1 MRRLPYVVWAWL
13 LVPVGCLEMDQT
25 ITIAKDGSGTQ
36 EVVMVLPAETMDEVK
51 RAASV
56 NHIGARIDPGA
67 LFDKETV
74 GKELAAAGLELKQHE
89 TESLEQ
95 GRKVSMTVGFAS
107 CEELSQSPLVGSMA
121 EWDFAPGP
129 VKDSIELSF
138 YPQGRLAW
146 GQARAQAAKMKG
158 TLDPVAADYFQK
170 RRQQL
175 NGLDVTLRFRLPG
188 AVLRYTRNMEQTGLN
203 EVTATVTSAQIRTP
217 EDLVRR
223 LAPRYQVVFV
233 SKDCTIKTAR

>member
-36 EVVMVLPAETMDEVK
+36 EVVLLLPAATMDEVS
-51 RAASV
+51 RAATV
-56 NHIGARIDPGA
+56 NHIGAKIDPGA
-67 LFDKETV
+67 LFDREAV
-74 GKELAAAGLELKQHE
+74 SKELAAAGLDLKEHQTQELE
-89 TESLEQ
+89 E
-95 GRKVSMTVGFAS
+95 GRRVRLKVGFAN
-107 CEELSQSPLVGSMA
+107 CEQLAQSPLVGSSA

-129 VKDSIELSF
+129 VKGSIELSF

-146 GQARAQAAKMKG
+146 GQARAQAAKIKG
-158 TLDPVAADYFQK
+158 PLDPVAADYFEK
-170 RRQQL
+170 RRRQL
-175 NGLDVTLRFRLPG
+175 NGLDLKFRFRLPG

-203 EVTATVTSAQIRTP
+203 EVTARVTSTQIRTP

-223 LAPRYQVVFV
+223 LAPRYQVVF
-233 SKDCTIKTAR
+233 SAEGCTIEATR